1 MNNETNGSTVTS
13 TSKPEMTYDEKMT
26 FLATI
31 RKEVGL
37 DKVETDLHTGESPAG
52 KYVTEYT
59 FGTI

>member
-13 TSKPEMTYDEKMT
+13 TSKPEMNYAEKVA
-26 FLATI
+26 FLAAV
-31 RKEVGL
+31 RKECGL
-37 DKVETDLHTGESPAG
+37 DKVETDLHTDESPAG

>member
-13 TSKPEMTYDEKMT
+13 TSMTYDEKMA

-37 DKVETDLHTGESPAG
+37 DKIEIDNHTDECAPG